1 MRRLDKPEASPWPQP
16 RSQWKTKPSPA
27 LPRKSHY
34 ASNKPVYTL
43 LVYVWSH
50 QSWYPN
56 QLRKGV
62 DPATAMHITPLLV
75 DFQELPHCP
84 LNCIE
89 TIYHSR
95 RFIFLVLCSTIL
107 LCKYYT
113 PNVTV
118 PREHL
123 VFKCLHSLCLC
134 YSLWPEFSLLP
145 IISLCLFFKIII
157 KANSSMNSFWI
168 ILTRQHLSLLWTSH
182 HLVWIS
188 GGVYHVLC

>member
-1 MRRLDKPEASPWPQP
+1 MQVINLCILSWCTCGLISLDIQTNLGRGLIS
-16 RSQWKTKPSPA
+16 S
-27 LPRKSHY
+27 
-34 ASNKPVYTL
+34 L
-43 LVYVWSH
+43 L
-50 QSWYPN
+50 
-56 QLRKGV
+56 GT
-62 DPATAMHITPLLV
+62 ATAMHITPSLV

-145 IISLCLFFKIII
+145 IISLCLFFKIIL

-168 ILTRQHLSLLWTSH
+168 ILARQDLSLLWTSY